1 MKSVKAVMADRSL
14 ALSTLQSARSDVDA
28 KRTKLA
34 KLRGTPGIKVR
45 VSLHMQLII
54 LDKMGRVWHRRMMAW
69 GFVRKMRPFQ
79 VQGLP
84 ERE

>member
-1 MKSVKAVMADRSL
+1 MHVQVQSVPNPRVEAEEHYYN
-14 ALSTLQSARSDVDA
+14 A